1 MLSYGQEFV
10 MGLSLLLRGTLLEKL
25 EWTFNLY
32 DINRDGI
39 ITADEL
45 HMIVSSVYD
54 IIGNFT
60 EPRVDETSIRDHVD
74 TVFNVST
81 PHLHGVP

>member
-1 MLSYGQEFV
+1 VPKRLDRSIE
-10 MGLSLLLRGTLLEKL
+10 L
-25 EWTFNLY
+25 EWTFQLY

-45 HMIVSSVYD
+45 YQIVSSVYD

-60 EPRVDETSIRDHVD
+60 EPTRVTTEHQ
-74 TVFNVST
+74 
-81 PHLHGVP
+81 